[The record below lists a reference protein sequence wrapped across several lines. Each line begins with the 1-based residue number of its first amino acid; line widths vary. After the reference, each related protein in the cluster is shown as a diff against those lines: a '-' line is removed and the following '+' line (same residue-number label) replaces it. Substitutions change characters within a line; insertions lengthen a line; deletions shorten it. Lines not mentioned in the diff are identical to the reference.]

1 MIITA
6 DHKMLKLI
14 WKGELALWKTFWLLG
29 VGGILFAAI
38 PTFSAMLALTD
49 VPDDDTASWF
59 LAALAFLFTYQVLV
73 SVGIWRSA
81 ILYSGNTQ
89 WAILAKVCV
98 VAGASV
104 VVLLVHGVIFPDVY

>member
-6 DHKMLKLI
+6 DRNMLKLI
-14 WKGELALWKTFWLLG
+14 WTGELALWKTFWLLG
-29 VGGILFAAI
+29 VGGVLFAAI
-38 PTFSAMLALTD
+38 PIFAAMLALSD

-59 LAALAFLFTYQVLV
+59 LAALAFLFAYQVWV

-81 ILYSGNTQ
+81 DLYIGDRQ
-89 WAILAKVCV
+89 WPILAKLSV

-104 VVLLVHGVIFPDVY
+104 VVLLAYGVIFPGAY